1 MKINNVKF
9 INDPV
14 SNSSNHV
21 NLKRVDS
28 FDAVLTQQKL
38 KIVLSTAH
46 LEELLYR
53 DKFILELSQDL
64 GSQAFEIII
73 EKEKSFKFL
82 IKYLK
87 KNH

>member
-1 MKINNVKF
+1 MKIKNVKF
-9 INDPV
+9 IHDPA

-28 FDAVLTQQKL
+28 FDAVFTHQKL

-64 GSQAFEIII
+64 GSQDFEIII
-73 EKEKSFKFL
+73 EKEKSF
-82 IKYLK
+82 
-87 KNH
+87 

>member
-1 MKINNVKF
+1 MKIKNVKF

-14 SNSSNHV
+14 SDSSNHV
-21 NLKRVDS
+21 NLKLVDS
-28 FDAVLTQQKL
+28 FDAVFTQQKL

-64 GSQAFEIII
+64 GSQDFEIII
-73 EKEKSFKFL
+73 EKEKSF
-82 IKYLK
+82 
-87 KNH
+87 

>member
-1 MKINNVKF
+1 MKIKNVKF
-9 INDPV
+9 INDPA
-14 SNSSNHV
+14 SNSNNHV

-28 FDAVLTQQKL
+28 FDAVFTHQKL

-64 GSQAFEIII
+64 GSQDFEIII
-73 EKEKSFKFL
+73 EKEKSF
-82 IKYLK
+82 
-87 KNH
+87 